1 MMLMNSI
8 EDLFS
13 DRIDLFVPCPNSFNE
28 EGLNNEKY
36 VPNPKYK
43 NSSEAMEMY
52 GFVGNLIGISIR
64 TKQQIALE
72 LPSAI
77 WKYIVGA
84 TVTLDDV
91 ESIDTSFY
99 ALIHSLKD
107 YMNEYYPDGIPE
119 SGLQQPLRCYHHVIL
134 EEDEENEENEEAEE
148 EEEEDLEASET
159 EDSLFNAFYLFFT
172 VTDCAG
178 NTVELVPGGQFIPVT
193 TRNVYK
199 YIELAEDYRLN
210 EMKQAGE
217 AIAYGVRTLI
227 PQRALTL
234 FTWYQMERYVCGE
247 PDIDIHELKI
257 HTVYS
262 NWTESNEVVKRFW
275 KVMESLNPKDRS
287 QFLRFVWGRSRL
299 PTTSNWPRP
308 FKLAAKMA
316 GDETLPVAHTCFFQ
330 LDLPQYSSE
339 SIMRER
345 LLVAIH
351 FGTGEFII
359 R

>member
-52 GFVGNLIGISIR
+52 VFLEDSMVSRYGFVGNLIGISIR

-91 ESIDTSFY
+91 ESIDSSFY

-178 NTVELVPGGQFIPVT
+178 NTVELVPGGQF
-193 TRNVYK
+193 
-199 YIELAEDYRLN
+199 
-210 EMKQAGE
+210 
-217 AIAYGVRTLI
+217 
-227 PQRALTL
+227 
-234 FTWYQMERYVCGE
+234 VC
-247 PDIDIHELKI
+247 
-257 HTVYS
+257 S
-262 NWTESNEVVKRFW
+262 
-275 KVMESLNPKDRS
+275 SL
-287 QFLRFVWGRSRL
+287 
-299 PTTSNWPRP
+299 
-308 FKLAAKMA
+308 
-316 GDETLPVAHTCFFQ
+316 
-330 LDLPQYSSE
+330 
-339 SIMRER
+339 
-345 LLVAIH
+345 
-351 FGTGEFII
+351 
-359 R
+359 